1 VYLFF
6 LRSSGLTTFI
16 FFIPKEFSRRR
27 IRHPAV
33 GLGSWQCTQKNDLIV
48 HYQVCKAPKVP
59 VIRIVYRWLARTDT
73 VYRVGV
79 FVVAVTQ
86 CNSRHFMQQHAC
98 ALPACCLLALLAF
111 GFGFRGSRSR
121 IYRAAYGTA
130 AACGYSRAEGGA
142 MLRCKNGARQVASS
156 KWRWWRAE
164 SGAVC
169 WFALTGLSALA
180 RVLLLLQSL

>member
-1 VYLFF
+1 MYLFF

-48 HYQVCKAPKVP
+48 HYQVCKAPKVA
-59 VIRIVYRWLARTDT
+59 VIRIVYRWLARTDI

-86 CNSRHFMQQHAC
+86 CNSRHFMQQMHAHC
-98 ALPACCLLALLAF
+98 RPVACLRSLLLALAF
-111 GFGFRGSRSR
+111 GAQGRGYTEPHTAQRP
-121 IYRAAYGTA
+121 RAATA
-130 AACGYSRAEGGA
+130 EPKAAQCFDAKMARAK
-142 MLRCKNGARQVASS
+142 LQVASGGGGEQ
-156 KWRWWRAE
+156 RA
-164 SGAVC
+164 
-169 WFALTGLSALA
+169 ALCVGLH
-180 RVLLLLQSL
+180 